1 MLDEFVL
8 RFLEVLR
15 YEVFPLSYVLFQ
27 QALNFYDV
35 RRCRFYLLALKC
47 CFSWPFTAIIQEDDA
62 RKCRFYL
69 LALKFCFS
77 RPLTGI
83 IQEGADCICWL

>member
-1 MLDEFVL
+1 M
-8 RFLEVLR
+8 LR
-15 YEVFPLSYVLFQ
+15 YEVSPGFYVLFQ
-27 QALNFYDV
+27 EALNFYDV

-47 CFSWPFTAIIQEDDA
+47 YFSWPFTAIIQEDDA

-77 RPLTGI
+77 SSLTAMI
-83 IQEGADCICWL
+83 KEADLTAMIQQR